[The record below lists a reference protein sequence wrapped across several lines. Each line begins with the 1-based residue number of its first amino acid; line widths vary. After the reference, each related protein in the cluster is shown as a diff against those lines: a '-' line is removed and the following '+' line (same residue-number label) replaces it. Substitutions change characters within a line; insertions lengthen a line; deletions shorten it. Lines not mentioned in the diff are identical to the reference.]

1 MQLSD
6 THTKLEVCASQNKNK
21 EVVGDQLSEDLEKK
35 GKEKE
40 KSNYVWSIQSLENA
54 F

>member
-1 MQLSD
+1 M
-6 THTKLEVCASQNKNK
+6 CASQNKNK
-21 EVVGDQLSEDLEKK
+21 EEDVVGDWLSEDLEKK
-35 GKEKE
+35 GKEEE